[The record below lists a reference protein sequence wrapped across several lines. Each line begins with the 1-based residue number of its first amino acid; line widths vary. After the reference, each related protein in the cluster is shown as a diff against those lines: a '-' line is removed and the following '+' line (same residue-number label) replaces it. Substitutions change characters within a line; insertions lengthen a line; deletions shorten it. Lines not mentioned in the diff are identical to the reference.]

1 MSKLYVLVRRDLSKS
16 QQAVQACHA
25 VAQFSL
31 FDDQYS
37 DGSQLKNLWL
47 NGTIVLLQ
55 VKDLEELQN
64 WYSKLPNAHTFEEPD
79 IGDEMTAI
87 AISGDNTLGGL
98 FKNLR
103 LL

>member
-1 MSKLYVLVRRDLSKS
+1 M
-16 QQAVQACHA
+16 
-25 VAQFSL
+25 AQFSL
-31 FDDQYS
+31 FDEQYS
-37 DGSQLKNLWL
+37 DSTSLKHLWL

-55 VKDLEELQN
+55 VKDLEELQG

-79 IGDEMTAI
+79 IGDEMTAL
-87 AISGDNTLGGL
+87 AISGDSTLSEL